1 MSGRRRLM
9 MKMGAVAKELILEMG
24 LDNRIRFQ
32 ISGDAIVA
40 NTGNGGWSYGGI
52 GTHHDLPKNYPDL
65 YFGAPKCYADGK
77 VWDLREPL
85 LLGFAPA
92 GIAKVELLEC
102 GRNNVAVGEKH
113 GLCYIVWTDGYV
125 DIVDDDFSS
134 SRYLIKITFK

>member
-9 MKMGAVAKELILEMG
+9 MVVRNAKELIIEMG

-40 NTGNGGWSYGGI
+40 NTDNGGWSYGSI
-52 GTHHDLPKNYPDL
+52 GTHHDLPRNYPDL
-65 YFGAPKCYADGK
+65 YFGEPKCYAYGK

-85 LLGFAPA
+85 QLGFAPT

-113 GLCYIVWTDGYV
+113 GLCYIVWTGEYV